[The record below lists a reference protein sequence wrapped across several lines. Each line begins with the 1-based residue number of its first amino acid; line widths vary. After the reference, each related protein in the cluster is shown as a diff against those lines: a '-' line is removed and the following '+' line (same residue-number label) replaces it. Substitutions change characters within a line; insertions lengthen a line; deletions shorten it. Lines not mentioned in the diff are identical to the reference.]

1 MVAVNIEKLE
11 ELRHHRGLSKTA
23 LCRIV
28 GIHPSTYTL
37 ILKRKRKNPAT
48 VKAIA
53 LALGLAPEKAW
64 KKDRKAPDGNL

>member
-11 ELRHHRGLSKTA
+11 EFRKRRGLSKTA
-23 LCRIV
+23 LARLV

-37 ILKRKRKNPAT
+37 LIKGKRENPET

-64 KKDRKAPDGNL
+64 KKGRKK